1 MTTKVTQQTLEEII
15 DNYEYLIA
23 VGAFT
28 EEELPFFVYL
38 EEEVNNQVRFI

>member
-28 EEELPFFVYL
+28 EEELPFLSYL
-38 EEEVNNQVRFI
+38 EEEANNQVRFI